1 MKDGALQQE
10 GEILLT
16 KSGWKEIARY
26 SWIRE
31 GALSVRLLRV
41 PNAKRIQE

>member
-1 MKDGALQQE
+1 MKEGALQQE

-31 GALSVRLLRV
+31 GALRVRLLRV
-41 PNAKRIQE
+41 ANEKIIQE